1 MEAMRGSL
9 LMVFFLFLEVA
20 IGFSQNLDWLL
31 QQAESHHPDLQAIQF
46 AYEAQLQR
54 IEPAGSLSDPEI
66 GIGLFPMPMQRWMGR
81 QWVDIALRQKF
92 PWKGTL
98 KAARTTEEKKA
109 EGVLK
114 KYDQLKAQLF
124 YQIKQEWWYLHLL
137 SFKIEILERHLELI
151 GVLKNLAEEK
161 IANNLLPTA
170 QFIEL
175 KLQENARINELE
187 NLRQQM
193 AIAQLKMVQLT
204 KTPDW
209 AFEPLEEWEWL
220 VFPADALSAYVANN
234 PDIQFNR
241 SELGVYQSMEKS
253 NELKGK
259 PSFGV
264 GLQYSV
270 LSKVDRPDLNP
281 RMNGMDMWMPMATVS
296 VPINRKKYDAAVQE
310 MKWYQRS
317 KEMELEGLL
326 DFFSTQIETSL
337 LNYQNAER
345 TLKFYQSQTS
355 LLEEL
360 GELQIE
366 AFANSTGSLEAV
378 MTTRQRLLDLQIKA
392 LETKWEASQI
402 VIEVEKI
409 LGR

>member
-9 LMVFFLFLEVA
+9 LMVFFLFLGVA

-161 IANNLLPTA
+161 IANNLLPTS

-326 DFFSTQIETSL
+326 DFFSTQIE
-337 LNYQNAER
+337 
-345 TLKFYQSQTS
+345 
-355 LLEEL
+355 L